1 MGDTLTFIFRLSL
14 FVGILALMFVGIYQ
28 FSRKPDHKAAKTQT
42 EVGGK
47 SGLITK
53 IIDIKLFEKTS
64 NGDIWKLIAKEVEIR
79 SSDTSMDDVRMSYSS
94 IDNDDLELTAKKGV
108 MENHSR
114 NVLFSGK
121 VRVRSEKQLTLTTEY
136 LVWRPQER
144 LLTSDEKVFVET
156 GSGFISGEGM
166 VIDLNKKN
174 LAILNSVKAVLF

>member
-1 MGDTLTFIFRLSL
+1 MADKMTFFLRLSL
-14 FVGILALMFVGIYQ
+14 SVGILALIFAGIYH

-42 EVGGK
+42 EVGEK

-53 IIDIKLFEKTS
+53 IIDVKLFEKTS
-64 NGDIWKLIAKEVEIR
+64 NGDIWELIAKKVEIR
-79 SSDTSMDDVRMSYSS
+79 NSDTSMDDVKMSYSS
-94 IDNDDLELTAKKGV
+94 KDNGDLELTAKKGV

-144 LLTSDEKVFVET
+144 LLTSDGKVLIET
-156 GSGFISGEGM
+156 GFGFISGEGM

-174 LAILNSVKAVLF
+174 LAILNSVKATLF

>member
-1 MGDTLTFIFRLSL
+1 MADKLTLFFRLSL
-14 FVGILALMFVGIYQ
+14 SAGILALMLAGIYH

-42 EVGGK
+42 EVGKK

-79 SSDTSMDDVRMSYSS
+79 NSDTSMNDVRMSYSS
-94 IDNDDLELTAKKGV
+94 KDNDDLELTAEKAV
-108 MENHSR
+108 MENHSQ

-121 VRVRSEKQLTLTTEY
+121 VRVRSEKQLTLATER

-144 LLTSDEKVFVET
+144 LLTSDGKVFIET
-156 GSGFISGEGM
+156 GAGFISGEGM

-174 LAILNSVKAVLF
+174 LAILNSVKAALF